1 MAGHG
6 SNVDNALDEL
16 LRSPQAKSIAPS
28 SFSRAAST
36 DPEYAS
42 TSSST
47 AQFSAAGAGAGPPAI
62 ITAGP
67 VMTLSPSLMRKAV
80 GGRRGSALNSARGS
94 PSAPSSPSN
103 ETVVSDGTGDTT
115 TIGDASPRR
124 TRRTSVDPQVQQ
136 IIRST
141 PASPTAAAAA
151 AAAAAAVAAG
161 YTTMPSISDTNETD
175 NTAASPGG
183 GYVPSSGPRA
193 GRRASSTVATDSTAG
208 TTSTGSVSPS
218 RRNSREGLAPR
229 RPSVSPQ
236 PAVLPVGPDGS
247 TTIRSLDDL
256 RLFLDAK
263 EREVTVAHDRRT
275 SELDAILQR
284 ETQYFDK
291 LLAVELSDVVEDVAQ
306 HAAFLRNSNSNSN
319 NNGSRSPGGRR
330 SSGGGASQADPDF
343 ESFQK
348 DPRVVDAKRRHD
360 LLKSKLVSHHEEAR
374 TILKKRQQVELSRMA
389 RTIKTNVTK
398 YSNPNLSGSAKKD
411 VLMSIL
417 DWLSGDEYA
426 KIITAGPTYE
436 SPDFVQNAK
445 AGVAAVVIESKP
457 AQQYTPDAAKRDA
470 YHEALDSRM
479 NDLDAKLAR
488 DAHRKAEDERL
499 REEQKRARELHALE
513 LEKLQFEAETARIAQ
528 AAELARH
535 AEQLKAAA
543 AADAQRASEQVKAA
557 LQVEREQL
565 ERDKAAAVLAKQQH
579 EAELAAAAQATA
591 AALAAERA
599 ALLAEQQLAEQRKRD
614 VEAAAAALSLAK
626 AANRQQ
632 IAEQLQA
639 DAAAVAKQKA
649 EVQARA
655 LELEQK
661 RIEAETAHADMLA
674 NLKLQA
680 ERERAAELEK
690 LEQLS
695 AAKAAEFAQREADI
709 AKAHEAVVLAQQ
721 QAAAEAAAAAAAA
734 AVAKAANTVAPRKAT
749 LDDILNNH
757 RRGFKQGANSSI
769 TEGLVDGVYALNE
782 SVLVLIDPFATTS
795 STTQTQR
802 GVIAY
807 VNPDGSYDVQL
818 SDGRLRQD
826 LPGER
831 LALVARASTTASGD
845 STDADT
851 TADESDT
858 RYTELKVGEKVD
870 VRQQQQQQQQS
881 DSTTS
886 SGLTGYTSAVI
897 TTITTTTVPDTSTDV
912 NSKLTE
918 QQQQQL
924 QQQQCSYTVQF
935 ADGTTA
941 SGVARSDIRS
951 LASRALN
958 SNKPPSLAQIV
969 RTKGSI
975 LKDLDIGSLG
985 DSCLDEGDSIMVWDE
1000 DRYEHVTATVL
1011 EIHPDG
1017 SYDVKFSDGTSKLS
1031 VPVHHIRPMKRTGSV
1046 ALKLKA
1052 GQSNEFE
1059 ATGTAAAAA
1068 ARVAANGYTDDVTK
1082 LTGQGPLEQASP
1094 ELCLLNST
1102 LRRKSGSSNTSG
1114 PAGATSTSSLGAT
1127 LKATFGIKRSM
1138 SRGALGFSR
1147 HFSLQPS
1154 VAKVQPIEVDYDDGV
1169 AATTTDQQQHD
1180 DIEQGVAN
1188 ASSSNGVNV
1197 SAVAG
1202 VDSSKSGSKQAH
1214 KRFRSVPVKHEH
1226 KQVTHRAITHTLTI
1240 CS

>member
-1 MAGHG
+1 MTGHG
-6 SNVDNALDEL
+6 SVDGALDEL

-42 TSSST
+42 SSSSST
-47 AQFSAAGAGAGPPAI
+47 VQFSAAGAGAPPAI
-62 ITAGP
+62 MTAGP

-94 PSAPSSPSN
+94 PSVPSSPSN
-103 ETVVSDGTGDTT
+103 EAVVVSDSTGDAPTT
-115 TIGDASPRR
+115 GDASPRR
-124 TRRTSVDPQVQQ
+124 SRRTSVDPQVQQ

-151 AAAAAAVAAG
+151 AAAAAITAG

-193 GRRASSTVATDSTAG
+193 GRRASSIVATDSTAAG

-218 RRNSREGLAPR
+218 RRNSREGLASR

-275 SELDAILQR
+275 RELDAILQR

-319 NNGSRSPGGRR
+319 INGSRSPGGRR
-330 SSGGGASQADPDF
+330 LSGGGGSQIDPDF

-360 LLKSKLVSHHEEAR
+360 LLKSKLVSHHDEAR

-499 REEQKRARELHALE
+499 REEQKRARELHVLE
-513 LEKLQFEAETARIAQ
+513 LEKLQLEAETARVAQ

-543 AADAQRASEQVKAA
+543 AADALKASEQVKAA
-557 LQVEREQL
+557 LQAEREQL
-565 ERDKAAAVLAKQQH
+565 EHDKAAAVAAKQQH

-649 EVQARA
+649 EVHAHA

-680 ERERAAELEK
+680 ERECAAELEK

-721 QAAAEAAAAAAAA
+721 QAAAEAAAAAAA
-734 AVAKAANTVAPRKAT
+734 KAATTVAPRKAT

-757 RRGFKQGANSSI
+757 KRGSKQGANSSI
-769 TEGLVDGVYALNE
+769 TESAVDGVYALND

-795 STTQTQR
+795 STTQNQR
-802 GVIAY
+802 GVVAY

-826 LPGER
+826 LPSER
-831 LALVARASTTASGD
+831 LALVARGSTTASGD
-845 STDADT
+845 ATDA
-851 TADESDT
+851 TATSADGSDT

-886 SGLTGYTSAVI
+886 SGSTGYTSAVI
-897 TTITTTTVPDTSTDV
+897 TAITTTTVPDTSTTDV

-918 QQQQQL
+918 RQQQQL
-924 QQQQCSYTVQF
+924 QQQQYSYTVQF
-935 ADGTTA
+935 ADGSTA
-941 SGVARSDIRS
+941 SGVARSEIRS

-1068 ARVAANGYTDDVTK
+1068 RVAANGYTDDVTK

-1094 ELCLLNST
+1094 EMCLLNST
-1102 LRRKSGSSNTSG
+1102 LRRKSGSSSASG

-1138 SRGALGFSR
+1138 SKGALGFSR

-1169 AATTTDQQQHD
+1169 AATTTDQQQHN
-1180 DIEQGVAN
+1180 DIEQGI
-1188 ASSSNGVNV
+1188 ASTNGRNC
-1197 SAVAG
+1197 SAVAGG
-1202 VDSSKSGSKQAH
+1202 VDSSKSVGKQSH
-1214 KRFRSVPVKHEH
+1214 KRFRSAPVKHEH
-1226 KQVTHRAITHTLTI
+1226 KQVTHHAITHTLTI
-1240 CS
+1240 CN

>member
-6 SNVDNALDEL
+6 GNVDGALDEL

-28 SFSRAAST
+28 SFSRVAST
-36 DPEYAS
+36 NPEYAS

-47 AQFSAAGAGAGPPAI
+47 SQYSTAGAGAPPAI
-62 ITAGP
+62 VTAGP

-103 ETVVSDGTGDTT
+103 ETVVVSDSTGDTPT
-115 TIGDASPRR
+115 TGDASPRR
-124 TRRTSVDPQVQQ
+124 SRRTSVDPQVQQ

-141 PASPTAAAAA
+141 PASPTAAATAA
-151 AAAAAAVAAG
+151 AAITAG

-193 GRRASSTVATDSTAG
+193 GRRASSTVATDSTAAG

-275 SELDAILQR
+275 RELDVILQR

-306 HAAFLRNSNSNSN
+306 HAAFLRNSNCNSN
-319 NNGSRSPGGRR
+319 INGSRSPGGRR
-330 SSGGGASQADPDF
+330 LSGGGASQADPDF

-360 LLKSKLVSHHEEAR
+360 LLKSKLVSHHDEAR

-479 NDLDAKLAR
+479 NDLNAKLAR

-513 LEKLQFEAETARIAQ
+513 LEKLQLEAESARVAQ

-543 AADAQRASEQVKAA
+543 AADALKASEQVKAA
-557 LQVEREQL
+557 LQAEREQL

-614 VEAAAAALSLAK
+614 VDAAAAALSLAK

-649 EVQARA
+649 EVQAHA

-661 RIEAETAHADMLA
+661 RVEAETAHADMLA

-709 AKAHEAVVLAQQ
+709 AKAHEAVVLKAQQ
-721 QAAAEAAAAAAAA
+721 QAAAEAAAAA

-749 LDDILNNH
+749 LDDVLNNH
-757 RRGFKQGANSSI
+757 RRGSKQGANSSV
-769 TEGLVDGVYALNE
+769 TEGPVDGVYALND

-831 LALVARASTTASGD
+831 LALVARGSTTASGD
-845 STDADT
+845 STDAGT
-851 TADESDT
+851 SVAGSDT

-870 VRQQQQQQQQS
+870 VRQQQQQS

-886 SGLTGYTSAVI
+886 STGYTSAVI
-897 TTITTTTVPDTSTDV
+897 TAITTAGLLDTATTDA

-924 QQQQCSYTVQF
+924 LQQQYSYTVQF

-1017 SYDVKFSDGTSKLS
+1017 SYDVKFSDGTNKLS

-1059 ATGTAAAAA
+1059 ATGTAAAA

-1180 DIEQGVAN
+1180 DIEQGIASAN
-1188 ASSSNGVNV
+1188 GRNC
-1197 SAVAG
+1197 SAGAGG
-1202 VDSSKSGSKQAH
+1202 VDSSKSVGKQSH
-1214 KRFRSVPVKHEH
+1214 KRLRSAPVKHEH
-1226 KQVTHRAITHTLTI
+1226 KQVTHHALTHTLPI